1 LHPER
6 IFIFVGLLFGLLFLI
21 VTPPFQAPDE
31 PAHFFRAYEISD
43 LGIIAERQGDSV
55 GDFLPQSLTVIVDE
69 LMADIPHNLK
79 KKRI

>member
-1 LHPER
+1 MHPER